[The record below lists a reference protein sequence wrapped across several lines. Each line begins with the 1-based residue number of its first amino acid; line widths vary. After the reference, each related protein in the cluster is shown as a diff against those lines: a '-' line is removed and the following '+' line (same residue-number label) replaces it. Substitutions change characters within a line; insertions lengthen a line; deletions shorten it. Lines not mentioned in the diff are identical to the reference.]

1 MTSVSIEHLPG
12 KILRIDHIVA
22 GCIGIYLA
30 GHAML
35 VDEGR
40 RQMPDRDRTTT
51 AVDVLLEQALELQ
64 PAINEALERAIDSV
78 RELTLLLQAEE
89 ALRDAERTLNG
100 RKRQLTSASSLASS
114 RWKRS
119 ERASRG
125 LRDLEQLSRVAAD
138 HSQTLKRVTQRR
150 SSQGRT
156 TPPSVDL
163 RDIARVVALSDGQVR
178 VQDMAD
184 EMRRRSPE
192 RYSSPRSAYAAIYD
206 QLRRSP
212 DFERAGPGEFVL
224 LADRHGP
231 QVGPQGHPMSAGGSS
246 EASPREPDDLPFE
259 IAEPQKRLP
268 AQAIDDL
275 PFE

>member
-1 MTSVSIEHLPG
+1 
-12 KILRIDHIVA
+12 
-22 GCIGIYLA
+22 
-30 GHAML
+30 
-35 VDEGR
+35 
-40 RQMPDRDRTTT
+40 MPDRDRTTT

-125 LRDLEQLSRVAAD
+125 LRELEQLSRVAAD

-150 SSQGRT
+150 SSQGHT

-184 EMRRRSPE
+184 EMQRRDPG
-192 RYSSPRSAYAAIYD
+192 RYRSPRSAYAAIYD
-206 QLRRSP
+206 QLRRSS
-212 DFERAGPGEFVL
+212 DFERVGPGEFVL
-224 LADRHGP
+224 LDDRGDATP
-231 QVGPQGHPMSAGGSS
+231 ISPGYDRLVAGGESTGRSS
-246 EASPREPDDLPFE
+246 GGGVDLPFD
-259 IAEPQKRLP
+259 LP
-268 AQAIDDL
+268 KPARRSPRRSADDL
-275 PFE
+275 LR